1 MTHETPEPTA
11 EWDKVFPR
19 SDAVDREKV
28 AFRTRFGITL
38 VADLY
43 RPKGAEG
50 ELPALAVAGPDGE
63 STIVPVKVGG
73 RVTAIDPPLP
83 DPVPGT
89 VHIVA
94 RVVAAQAPERD
105 DLVWPDDLIRGDRG
119 RVVGCRA
126 LGAAARPAAALTDQE
141 ITLLT
146 AGGGEQEPEA

>member
-1 MTHETPEPTA
+1 MSADTIHTIRPVNLTPHP
-11 EWDKVFPR
+11 VN
-19 SDAVDREKV
+19 
-28 AFRTRFGITL
+28 L
-38 VADLY
+38 HLAD
-43 RPKGAEG
+43 GQ
-50 ELPALAVAGPDGE
+50 V
-63 STIVPVKVGG
+63 
-73 RVTAIDPPLP
+73 VTIDPALP

-105 DLVWPDDLIRGDRG
+105 DLVWPDDLIRDDQG

>member
-1 MTHETPEPTA
+1 MSTTTIHTIRPVNLTPHPVNLHLADGRVVTIDPALPE
-11 EWDKVFPR
+11 EEVPR
-19 SDAVDREKV
+19 LVISDGQA
-28 AFRTRFGITL
+28 T
-38 VADLY
+38 
-43 RPKGAEG
+43 
-50 ELPALAVAGPDGE
+50 ALAVAGPDGE

-126 LGAAARPAAALTDQE
+126 LGAARRPAAALTAQE

-146 AGGGEQEPEA
+146 DGGGEQEPEA

>member
-1 MTHETPEPTA
+1 MSTTTIHTIRPVNLTPHP
-11 EWDKVFPR
+11 VN
-19 SDAVDREKV
+19 
-28 AFRTRFGITL
+28 L
-38 VADLY
+38 HLAD
-43 RPKGAEG
+43 GQAT
-50 ELPALAVAGPDGE
+50 ALAVAGPDGE
-63 STIVPVKVGG
+63 SMPVPVKVGG

-89 VHIVA
+89 VYIVA

-126 LGAAARPAAALTDQE
+126 LGAARRPAAALTDQE

-146 AGGGEQEPEA
+146 DGVGEQEPEA

>member
-1 MTHETPEPTA
+1 MSADTIHTIRPVNLTPHP
-11 EWDKVFPR
+11 VN
-19 SDAVDREKV
+19 
-28 AFRTRFGITL
+28 L
-38 VADLY
+38 HLADGRVVTIDPA
-43 RPKGAEG
+43 RPKEEAPRLKISDGQVTT
-50 ELPALAVAGPDGE
+50 LAVTGPDGE

-105 DLVWPDDLIRGDRG
+105 DLVWPDDLIRDDRG

-126 LGAAARPAAALTDQE
+126 LGATARSAAALTDQE

>member
-1 MTHETPEPTA
+1 MSTATTILPVNLTPHP
-11 EWDKVFPR
+11 VNFH
-19 SDAVDREKV
+19 
-28 AFRTRFGITL
+28 L
-38 VADLY
+38 ADGRVVTIDPA
-43 RPKGAEG
+43 RPKEEVPRLKISDGQVT
-50 ELPALAVAGPDGE
+50 ALAVTGPDGE

-105 DLVWPDDLIRGDRG
+105 DLVWPDDLSRDDRG

-126 LGAAARPAAALTDQE
+126 LGAARRPAAALTDQE

-146 AGGGEQEPEA
+146 DGAGEQEPEA

>member
-1 MTHETPEPTA
+1 M
-11 EWDKVFPR
+11 
-19 SDAVDREKV
+19 
-28 AFRTRFGITL
+28 
-38 VADLY
+38 
-43 RPKGAEG
+43 
-50 ELPALAVAGPDGE
+50 AGPDGE

-119 RVVGCRA
+119 RVVGRRA
-126 LGAAARPAAALTDQE
+126 PPGRGADGPGDHPAHRRRR
-141 ITLLT
+141 
-146 AGGGEQEPEA
+146 

>member
-1 MTHETPEPTA
+1 MSADAIHTIRLVNLTPHPVNLPLPDGRVVTIDPARPE
-11 EWDKVFPR
+11 EEVPR
-19 SDAVDREKV
+19 LVISDGQA
-28 AFRTRFGITL
+28 T
-38 VADLY
+38 
-43 RPKGAEG
+43 
-50 ELPALAVAGPDGE
+50 ALAVAGPDDE

-105 DLVWPDDLIRGDRG
+105 DLVWPDDLIRAGQG

-126 LGAAARPAAALTDQE
+126 LGAARRPAAALTDQE

-146 AGGGEQEPEA
+146 DGAGEQEPEA